1 MRNYGFLIAT
11 CIALPSL
18 AIAQDKAVES
28 SAAYAHFKQAFSQI
42 CFLDSDTA
50 AREYY
55 PSESWELSWQ
65 YDYSDQTETAILY
78 KFFCG
83 SGAYNVNHVYYLDA
97 EFDGPHPL
105 GFATPHFDV
114 VYENDDF
121 DGAVVDIP
129 LNGYESVFVLTNSEF
144 DPETV
149 TITSHALWRGIG
161 DAFSGGTW
169 RFLEGS
175 FVLKSFD
182 VDAQYDGEQRPK
194 RLVNFE

>member
-1 MRNYGFLIAT
+1 MASPRTASLFPSSARANGPTEAAGGLEPVLPQPSSTERSMRNYGFLIAT

-121 DGAVVDIP
+121 D
-129 LNGYESVFVLTNSEF
+129 
-144 DPETV
+144 
-149 TITSHALWRGIG
+149 
-161 DAFSGGTW
+161 
-169 RFLEGS
+169 
-175 FVLKSFD
+175 
-182 VDAQYDGEQRPK
+182 
-194 RLVNFE
+194 